1 MDETTI
7 FIIGIAAAAA
17 LVAVAV
23 FTVAFK
29 RGPSSEPVTGGIT
42 GALDRRAIKRDLAAR
57 RQRDAEANSEG
68 GGVATLIDQE
78 VTEEPEPEPTPDPTP
93 DPMLHREQLTP
104 EQFGVTRRKFFNR
117 AILGLFGG
125 AFLGGLGISFLAFLW
140 PKLGGGFGSSIAVGS
155 VSDLRRAIAQPDGT
169 FTPKFV
175 ASAQAWIVPWTKAAG
190 TTGTSFDGLPVIA
203 GGDGGEL
210 PLMALWQKCVHL
222 GCRVPSCESSQGF
235 ECPCHGS
242 KYNMH
247 GEYEGGPAPR
257 NLDRFAVEVNE
268 LGELVVK
275 TGEVFETARSKV
287 KSFNYPQGPNC
298 V

>member
-78 VTEEPEPEPTPDPTP
+78 LTEEPEPEPTP

-155 VSDLRRAIAQPDGT
+155 ASDLRRAIAQPDGT

-203 GGDGGEL
+203 GGEGGEL

-247 GEYEGGPAPR
+247 GEYEDGPAPR

>member
-1 MDETTI
+1 MDATTI

-29 RGPSSEPVTGGIT
+29 RGPSSAPVTGGIT
-42 GALDRRAIKRDLAAR
+42 GALDKRAIKRDLAAR
-57 RQRDAEANSEG
+57 QDRESEAQPDG
-68 GGVATLIDQE
+68 GGVATLIDEELAQ
-78 VTEEPEPEPTPDPTP
+78 EPEPLPDPIL
-93 DPMLHREQLTP
+93 DRQELTP
-104 EQFGVTRRKFFNR
+104 EEFGVTRRRFFNR

-140 PKLGGGFGSSIAVGS
+140 PKLSGGFGSPIAVGT
-155 VSDLRRAIAQPDGT
+155 VEDLRRAIAQPDGT
-169 FTPKFV
+169 YTPKFV
-175 ASAQAWIVPWTKAAG
+175 AAAQAWIVPWTKAEG
-190 TTGTSFDGLPVIA
+190 TAGTSFDGLPVIA
-203 GGDGGEL
+203 GGEGGEL

-247 GEYEGGPAPR
+247 GEYEDGPAPR

-275 TGEVFETARSKV
+275 TGDVFETARSKV